1 MTTEMEHHDIPF
13 LVAGN
18 VAAGFPSPAE
28 TYVEKPLD
36 LNHLLIY
43 RPAATFF
50 VRACGDSMMDAGVQS
65 GDILVVDKSLT
76 ARDGSV
82 IIAVLDGD
90 FTVKQFRHGRDGTV
104 WLVPANPQFQPINV
118 TDRADFSVFGVVTAC
133 IHRFIHE
140 HARKN

>member
-1 MTTEMEHHDIPF
+1 MTADMKRHDTPL
-13 LVAGN
+13 LVSGN

-28 TYVEKPLD
+28 IYVENPLD
-36 LNHLLIY
+36 LNNLLIY

-50 VRACGDSMMDAGVQS
+50 VRASGDSMVGAGIQS

-90 FTVKQFRHGRDGTV
+90 FTVKQFRRGRDGIA
-104 WLVPANPQFQPINV
+104 WLLPANPLFQPINV
-118 TDRADFSVFGVVTAC
+118 TERVDFRIFGVVTAC
-133 IHRFIHE
+133 IHQFVHE
-140 HARKN
+140 HARTN

>member
-1 MTTEMEHHDIPF
+1 MKTEMEQQDTPW
-13 LVAGN
+13 LVCGN

-36 LNHLLIY
+36 LNNLLIY

-50 VRACGDSMMDAGVQS
+50 VRACGDS
-65 GDILVVDKSLT
+65 IT

-90 FTVKQFRHGRDGTV
+90 FTVKQFRRGRDGSA
-104 WLVPANPQFQPINV
+104 WLVPANPQFEPINV
-118 TDRADFSVFGVVTAC
+118 TERQDFSVFGVVTAC
-133 IHRFIHE
+133 IHQFVHE
-140 HARKN
+140 HVRK

>member
-1 MTTEMEHHDIPF
+1 MKTEKEQQDTLW
-13 LVAGN
+13 LVCGN

-36 LNHLLIY
+36 LNNLLIY

-50 VRACGDSMMDAGVQS
+50 VRAYGDSMTGAGIQS

-76 ARDGSV
+76 ARDGSI

-90 FTVKQFRHGRDGTV
+90 FTVKQFRRGRDGSA
-104 WLVPANPQFQPINV
+104 WLVPANPQFEAINV
-118 TDRADFSVFGVVTAC
+118 TERQDFSVFGVVTAC
-133 IHRFIHE
+133 IHQFIHE
-140 HARKN
+140 HIRKS